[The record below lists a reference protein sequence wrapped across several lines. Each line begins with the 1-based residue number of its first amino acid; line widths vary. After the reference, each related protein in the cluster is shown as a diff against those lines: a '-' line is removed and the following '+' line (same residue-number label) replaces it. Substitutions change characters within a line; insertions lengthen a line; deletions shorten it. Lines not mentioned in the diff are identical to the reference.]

1 MISLRRAAYVAVLVL
16 VFLPITA
23 TTLTAPQAALGE
35 AAPRKRSQ
43 SQADSATRGRQVSD
57 AATRARRVS
66 NFATHAGRVTDV
78 AHARRVSDAT
88 RARRVSDS
96 AALARRMLAKLKVAR
111 ALSIR
116 GYSRKRFQSA
126 KGQHKTRCSTREKVL
141 ARDGR
146 KVRRNASCHPVKGSW
161 YSPYDGKV
169 LKSEKYVDV
178 DHVVPLSYAWRSGA
192 KRWSAAKRR
201 AFATDLRRPELITV
215 SHSANIAKGG
225 QGPQSWRPQ
234 RRAHWCRYATSWIT
248 VKHHYRLFVT
258 RAERTAL
265 LNMLRTC

>member
-1 MISLRRAAYVAVLVL
+1 MILLGRAFRVAVFTLL
-16 VFLPITA
+16 LLPVTA
-23 TTLTAPQAALGE
+23 VIAGPQAA
-35 AAPRKRSQ
+35 ADSRKRSQ
-43 SQADSATRGRQVSD
+43 AE
-57 AATRARRVS
+57 
-66 NFATHAGRVTDV
+66 AG
-78 AHARRVSDAT
+78 
-88 RARRVSDS
+88 
-96 AALARRMLAKLKVAR
+96 ALARRMLAQLKVAR
-111 ALSIR
+111 PLSIR
-116 GYSRKRFQSA
+116 GYSRQRFQSRWA
-126 KGQHKTRCSTREKVL
+126 HHKGRCSVREVVL

-146 KVRRNASCHPVKGSW
+146 NVRRNANCHPVKGTW

-169 LKSEKYVDV
+169 LRSERLVDV

-201 AFATDLRRPELITV
+201 AFANDLVRPELITV

-225 QGPQSWRPQ
+225 KGPQSWRPQ

-258 RAERTAL
+258 RKERVAL

>member
-1 MISLRRAAYVAVLVL
+1 MILLGQVFRVAVFTLLLLLV
-16 VFLPITA
+16 TA
-23 TTLTAPQAALGE
+23 VIAGPQAA
-35 AAPRKRSQ
+35 ADSRKRSQ
-43 SQADSATRGRQVSD
+43 AE
-57 AATRARRVS
+57 
-66 NFATHAGRVTDV
+66 AG
-78 AHARRVSDAT
+78 
-88 RARRVSDS
+88 
-96 AALARRMLAKLKVAR
+96 ALARRMLAQLKVAR
-111 ALSIR
+111 PLSIR
-116 GYSRKRFQSA
+116 GYSRQRFQSRWA
-126 KGQHKTRCSTREKVL
+126 HHKGRCSVREVVL

-146 KVRRNASCHPVKGSW
+146 NVRRNADCHPVKGTW

-169 LKSEKYVDV
+169 LRSERLVDV

-201 AFATDLRRPELITV
+201 AFANDLVRPELITV

-225 QGPQSWRPQ
+225 KGPQSWRPQ

-258 RAERTAL
+258 RKERVAL

>member
-1 MISLRRAAYVAVLVL
+1 MILLGRVFRVAVFTLL
-16 VFLPITA
+16 LLPVTA
-23 TTLTAPQAALGE
+23 VIAGPQAA
-35 AAPRKRSQ
+35 ADSRKRSQ
-43 SQADSATRGRQVSD
+43 AE
-57 AATRARRVS
+57 
-66 NFATHAGRVTDV
+66 AG
-78 AHARRVSDAT
+78 
-88 RARRVSDS
+88 
-96 AALARRMLAKLKVAR
+96 ALARRMLAQLKVAR
-111 ALSIR
+111 PLSIR
-116 GYSRKRFQSA
+116 GYSRQRFQSRWA
-126 KGQHKTRCSTREKVL
+126 HHKGRCSVREVVL

-146 KVRRNASCHPVKGSW
+146 NVRRNANCHPVKGTW

-169 LKSEKYVDV
+169 LRSERLVDV

-201 AFATDLRRPELITV
+201 AFANDLVRPELITV

-225 QGPQSWRPQ
+225 KGPQSWRPQ

-258 RAERTAL
+258 RKERVAL

>member
-1 MISLRRAAYVAVLVL
+1 M
-16 VFLPITA
+16 
-23 TTLTAPQAALGE
+23 
-35 AAPRKRSQ
+35 
-43 SQADSATRGRQVSD
+43 QADSA
-57 AATRARRVS
+57 AM
-66 NFATHAGRVTDV
+66 
-78 AHARRVSDAT
+78 
-88 RARRVSDS
+88 
-96 AALARRMLAKLKVAR
+96 ARRMLAGLKVAR
-111 ALSIR
+111 ALSLR
-116 GYSRKRFQSA
+116 GYSRKRFQPLDGRR
-126 KGQHKTRCSTREKVL
+126 KGKCSTRESVL

-146 KVRRNASCHPVKGSW
+146 RVRKNASCHPVKGTW

-169 LKSEKYVDV
+169 LKSEKQVDV

-192 KRWSAAKRR
+192 RRWSQAKRR
-201 AFATDLRRPELITV
+201 AFANDLRRPELITV

-258 RAERTAL
+258 RDERRAL